1 NTTIIMK
8 LKKEFAFHSV
18 LWLILNQCQLTWS
31 DCGCQKLN
39 RESIAENQPATVP
52 EQVCQQKA
60 RGSNSHYRD
69 YYGELESRDEAHVEE
84 EFPGMSIIP
93 GGTVSVGTDKPHFG
107 QDREAPKRKVKV
119 ADFYLDKYEVSNDDF
134 EQFVLATNYTT
145 EAERFGDSFLFKTLL
160 DPAEQKQLEDFRV
173 ASAPWWYKV
182 KDVNW
187 RHPYGPASNLN
198 GLGQHPVVHVSWRDA
213 RKYCHWAGKR
223 LPTETEWEAA
233 CRGGKEDKLYPWGNK
248 LMPRDQHWLNI
259 WQGEFPDGN
268 LADDGFEYT
277 CPVDAFRQNVY
288 DLHNMVGNV
297 WEWTADLWD
306 ATDVSLNPNRVKK
319 GGSYLC
325 HKSYCYRYRCAA
337 RSQNTEDSSAG
348 NLGFRC
354 AKDA

>member
-1 NTTIIMK
+1 MK
-8 LKKEFAFHSV
+8 IRNEIAFHSV
-18 LWLILNQCQLTWS
+18 LWLILNQCPLAWS

-39 RESIAENQPATVP
+39 REAIADNQPATVP
-52 EQVCQQKA
+52 EQVCQKT
-60 RGSNSHYRD
+60 RGAKSHYRD
-69 YYGELESRDEAHVEE
+69 YYGELESGDESDVEE
-84 EFPGMSIIP
+84 KEFPGMSIIP

-119 ADFYLDKYEVSNDDF
+119 ADFYLDKYEVSNEAF

-160 DPAEQKQLEDFRV
+160 DAAEQKQLEDFRV

-187 RHPYGPASNLN
+187 RHPYGPASNLD
-198 GLGQHPVVHVSWRDA
+198 GLEQHPVVHVSWRDA
-213 RKYCHWAGKR
+213 RKYCQWAGKR

-233 CRGGKEDKLYPWGNK
+233 CRGGKESKLYPWGNK

-268 LADDGFEYT
+268 LVDDGFEYT

-288 DLHNMVGNV
+288 DLYNMVGNV